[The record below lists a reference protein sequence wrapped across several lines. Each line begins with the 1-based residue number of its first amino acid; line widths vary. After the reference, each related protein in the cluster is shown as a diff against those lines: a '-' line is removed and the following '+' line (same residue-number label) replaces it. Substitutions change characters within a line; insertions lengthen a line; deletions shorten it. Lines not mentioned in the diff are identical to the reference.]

1 MTGGLRFGKFIILK
15 EYISMCYGTSY
26 ASGLPHGGDGTQF
39 FARGGKDVPH
49 PARDFTGAATAGT
62 GAGREA
68 DRPHR
73 QGSDPHRRRPHGARI
88 RPPVP
93 ELKAG
98 AR

>member
-1 MTGGLRFGKFIILK
+1 MTRGLRFGKFIILK

-26 ASGLPHGGDGTQF
+26 PSGLPHGGDGTQF
-39 FARGGKDVPH
+39 FTRGGKNVPH
-49 PARDFTGAATAGT
+49 AAGDFTGAATAGT
-62 GAGREA
+62 GTGRGA
-68 DRPHR
+68 DPPHG

-88 RPPVP
+88 RPAIP